1 MSPIY
6 LVTACF
12 PPATIKQRSSTDGST
27 FRMRGGEDVTGLSG
41 DGVDVPA
48 LRIVTLHALACGA
61 VSVAAVWAVGLWTAD
76 QDWTMSIAPTFISL
90 AASLCAACVITALSP
105 LLSVLVMRRRELGA
119 HLTHALVPILLVVL
133 IPIGVAIGGPVR
145 DRWETTG
152 YWAVF
157 ALCVHVALALATRRR
172 LPGLARVGA
181 VLAVAAMFVAVVGI
195 ERASQL
201 RWRVDDFRALGVPLV
216 VPEIPG
222 FELTYAYPG
231 QPGHPD
237 LFLELSDRPA
247 RPYGRT
253 VTVLVQRTAGTGYPT
268 SGRVSCWG
276 RADDR
281 LVSNDGGLVYCLA
294 EKGFEMHIRPDPQ
307 MPSLA
312 PLAPQVTLR
321 RVQAQL
327 LAELP
332 GTDWQRSTGWTTD

>member
-1 MSPIY
+1 M
-6 LVTACF
+6 
-12 PPATIKQRSSTDGST
+12 TD
-27 FRMRGGEDVTGLSG
+27 LSG
-41 DGVDVPA
+41 DGVDVPP
-48 LRIVTLHALACGA
+48 LRIVTLHALTCGA
-61 VSVAAVWAVGLWTAD
+61 VSVAAVVAVGLWTAD
-76 QDWTMSIAPTFISL
+76 QDWTTSMGPVFISL
-90 AASLCAACVITALSP
+90 AVALCAVCVIAALSP
-105 LLSVLVMRRRELGA
+105 LLWMLMMRRREPGA
-119 HLTHALVPILLVVL
+119 YLTHALAPILLVVL
-133 IPIGVAIGGPVR
+133 IPVGVAIGGPVR

-152 YWAVF
+152 YWAVVT
-157 ALCVHVALALATRRR
+157 LCVHLALALATRRR
-172 LPGLARVGA
+172 LPGLARMGA
-181 VLAVAAMFVAVVGI
+181 ILSVTAMIVAVVGI

-237 LFLELSDRPA
+237 LFLELSERPA

-253 VTVLVQRTAGTGYPT
+253 VTVLVRRTAGAGYPT

-281 LVSNDGGLVYCLA
+281 LVSSDGSLVYCLA
-294 EKGFEMHIRPDPQ
+294 ENGFEMHIRSDPQ

-312 PLAPQVTLR
+312 PLAPRVTLR
-321 RVQAQL
+321 RVPAQQ

-332 GTDWQRSTGWTTD
+332 GTDWQRSVGWTTD

>member
-1 MSPIY
+1 M
-6 LVTACF
+6 
-12 PPATIKQRSSTDGST
+12 
-27 FRMRGGEDVTGLSG
+27 TGLIG
-41 DGVDVPA
+41 DRVDVPA
-48 LRIVTLHALACGA
+48 LRIETLHALACGA
-61 VSVAAVWAVGLWTAD
+61 VSVAAVLAVGLWTVD
-76 QDWTMSIAPTFISL
+76 QDWTMSIGPVFISL
-90 AASLCAACVITALSP
+90 AASLCAAGVIAALSP
-105 LLSVLVMRRRELGA
+105 VLRTLVVRRRGLGV
-119 HLTHALVPILLVVL
+119 HLTHVLVPILLVVL
-133 IPIGVAIGGPVR
+133 IPVGVAIGGSVR

-157 ALCVHVALALATRRR
+157 ALCVHLALALATRRR
-172 LPGLARVGA
+172 LPGVARVGA
-181 VLAVAAMFVAVVGI
+181 VLAVVAMFVAVVGI
-195 ERASQL
+195 ERVSQL
-201 RWRVDDFRALGVPLV
+201 RWRVDDFRGLGVPLV

-222 FELTYAYPG
+222 FELTDAYPG

-253 VTVLVQRTAGTGYPT
+253 VTVLVQRTAGAGYPT

-281 LVSNDGGLVYCLA
+281 LVSSDVGLVYCLA
-294 EKGFEMHIRPDPQ
+294 EKGFQMHIRPDPQ

-321 RVQAQL
+321 RVEAQQ

-332 GTDWQRSTGWTTD
+332 GTDWQHSVGWTTD